1 MIAYVARRLVAAAGV
16 LIAVSVLVFL
26 IFFKTPGVDPAKQI
40 AGKQATPQVIAQIR
54 ADFGMDKP
62 LPVQYLDMMRRL
74 VIDRDLVSY
83 TDRGPVLPRVAKT
96 IPVTLSLVGGAAVI
110 WVLLALGAGT
120 LAAVFRGRLVD
131 PLLMGLGLVG
141 ISLPVFWLGGVVN
154 LLTQGTLHHSLF
166 GWLPEL
172 GYTPI
177 TVNPAKWFGQ
187 LLFPWI
193 TLAIGMAG
201 LYARVLRAD
210 LIEVDRSDFV
220 LTARAKGL
228 SESRVLLRHMLR
240 NSLIPFVSLFG
251 LDVGAMLG
259 GAAVLTERVFG
270 LPGVGNLTFH
280 SLSRFD
286 LPVLMAVTL
295 YGAFAVVLVNLVVDI
310 GYAAL
315 DPRIRVR

>member
-1 MIAYVARRLVAAAGV
+1 MIAYVVRRVFSAAGV
-16 LIAVSVLVFL
+16 LIAVSILVFL
-26 IFFKTPGVDPAKQI
+26 IFFKTPGVDPARQI
-40 AGKQATPQVIAQIR
+40 AGKQATPQVIEQIR
-54 ADFGMDKP
+54 ADFGLDKP
-62 LPVQYLDMMRRL
+62 LPEQYFAMMKRL

-83 TDRGPVLPRVAKT
+83 TDRGPVLSRVAKT
-96 IPVTLSLVGGAAVI
+96 IPVTLSLVAGAAVI
-110 WVLLALGAGT
+110 WLLLALGAGT
-120 LAAVFRGRLVD
+120 LAAVFRGRAID

-141 ISLPVFWLGGVVN
+141 MSLPVYWLGGVVN
-154 LLTQGTLHHSLF
+154 MLTQGSWHNSLF
-166 GWLPEL
+166 SWLPEL

-177 TVNPAKWFGQ
+177 NVNPLKWFEQ

-193 TLAIGMAG
+193 TLAIGTAG

-228 SESRVLLRHMLR
+228 SESRVLLRHVLR

-251 LDVGAMLG
+251 LDLGAMLG
-259 GAAVLTERVFG
+259 GAAVLTEQVFG

-295 YGAFAVVLVNLVVDI
+295 YGAFTVVLVNLLVDL